1 MFPTRAGRAEKV
13 QKATLILIYLAI
25 MSHCALEAAASRQG
39 HAHHITETVNGI
51 DNGTGRT
58 GMLNEHLAA
67 AWSQD
72 VSETRNPRASI
83 QARGQTIWRT
93 ITEDMVYPE
102 LTIRESE
109 FPFPSVVNAETV
121 EQ

>member
-1 MFPTRAGRAEKV
+1 MELTARSRYGASDQVMGNGFSASAHKHGTFNMFPTRAGRAEKV

-72 VSETRNPRASI
+72 VS
-83 QARGQTIWRT
+83 
-93 ITEDMVYPE
+93 
-102 LTIRESE
+102 
-109 FPFPSVVNAETV
+109 
-121 EQ
+121 